1 MKKQNLTIGKRLKV
15 QLEPEDEYDKITVA
29 VDKCGAMV
37 GHLSK
42 GTFGDFS
49 TTTLLFLNTSDGNYC
64 HNEVIGKKVNLDKEE
79 ELQIPCTI
87 HFTGEKKYFN
97 KLKVNLFSL
106 K

>member
-1 MKKQNLTIGKRLKV
+1 
-15 QLEPEDEYDKITVA
+15 
-29 VDKCGAMV
+29 MV

-79 ELQIPCTI
+79 EL
-87 HFTGEKKYFN
+87 
-97 KLKVNLFSL
+97 
-106 K
+106 